1 MSLIRALIIC
11 VVVCLPVASALSSA
25 AADSSDKRQESAKLI
40 KSLLPSLM
48 EQEDMVGLAIAVVA
62 DDQVLLSEAAGV
74 TRLGGEEAVT
84 SQTVFRIASLSKGF
98 AATLSALLVEQGAME
113 WGDVVATSVPVFDLA
128 EKDESKVTVET
139 LLGQSTGLPHF
150 AYDNLLEAQIKVDR
164 ILSRLSEVE
173 LMCPVGSCYSYQNV
187 AFSAIAPLVE
197 AKTGQAWDRVMH
209 DTLFQ
214 PLGMNKASN
223 GRDALVASSSWA
235 EPHVRTRRGWITGRV
250 RDTYYRVAPASGINA
265 SLDDMVIWLKAQMG
279 LSEQVL
285 DSEVLARLHTPR
297 VKSTRELYSPRWRRH
312 RVSQAHYALGWRV
325 FDYQGQQLVFHGGG
339 VAGYRAQIA
348 FMPELKLGM
357 VAMWN
362 SSSGRGW
369 GLLPTLYDRAL
380 GLRSR
385 DWMDLGSSAKAAG
398 AAR

>member
-1 MSLIRALIIC
+1 MT
-11 VVVCLPVASALSSA
+11 SALSAQQAEAPDDRIAGA
-25 AADSSDKRQESAKLI
+25 ALI
-40 KSLLPSLM
+40 KALLPSLM
-48 EQEDMVGLAIAVVA
+48 EQEDMVGLAVAVVA
-62 DDQVLLSEAAGV
+62 DDRVLLQETAGV
-74 TRLGGEEAVT
+74 TRLGGQEAVT
-84 SQTVFRIASLSKGF
+84 DQTVFRIASLSKGF
-98 AATLSALLVEQGAME
+98 AATLSALLVEQGTMG
-113 WGDVVATSVPVFDLA
+113 WDDVVATSVPVFDLV
-128 EKDESKVTVET
+128 ETGESQVTVET

-197 AKTGQAWDRVMH
+197 AKTGKPWAEVMR

-214 PLGMNKASN
+214 PLGMSGATH

-235 EPHVRTRRGWITGRV
+235 EPHMRTRRGWVTGRV
-250 RDTYYRVAPASGINA
+250 KETYYRVAPASGINA
-265 SLDDMVIWLKAQMG
+265 SLEDMVIWLKAQMG
-279 LSEQVL
+279 QNGQVL
-285 DSEVLARLHTPR
+285 DDSLLTRLHSPR
-297 VKSTRELYSPRWRRH
+297 VKSTRELYAPRWRRH
-312 RVSQAHYALGWRV
+312 RISQAHYALGWRI
-325 FDYQGQQLVFHGGG
+325 FDYEGRQLVFHGGG

-369 GLLPTLYDRAL
+369 GLLPTLYDKAL

-385 DWMDLGSSAKAAG
+385 DWMDLGS
-398 AAR
+398 AARTATAR